1 MPDRFR
7 VAADISAAR
16 LEHVTPLPVHVRIEA
31 RQVPF
36 RSLTRHD
43 RERTFLSLATHQK
56 RHWIA
61 HRFGVR
67 LLPGVANDADAR
79 FEKIESLLLRVERDP
94 ELAVLVL
101 ILARTDTEDDAP
113 ARQSVHRPG
122 DFRQYPGR
130 AKGALADQRTER

>member
-7 VAADISAAR
+7 VASDFSAAC
-16 LEHVTPLPVHVRIEA
+16 LEHVTPLPVHVGIEA

-36 RSLTRHD
+36 GRLTRHD
-43 RERTFLSLATHQK
+43 RERSFLSLATDQK

-61 HRFGVR
+61 HRFWVR
-67 LLPGVANDADAR
+67 LLPRVANAADTH

-101 ILARTDTEDDAP
+101 IPARADAEDDAA
-113 ARQSVHRPG
+113 ARQDVHRCG
-122 DFRQYPGR
+122 D
-130 AKGALADQRTER
+130 L